1 VIKVEIVSNEKRK
14 QMVKI
19 AAIQLSVI
27 ENDPEAMVKK
37 AEKAIRSCPDADLV
51 ILPEIWQT
59 GFMCFDRYEADA
71 QTLDGPLIT
80 RLKIL
85 AKEMNVMLHTG
96 SFVEKDKD
104 RLYNTSVL
112 VSADGDILAV
122 YRKIHLFGFQSQE
135 TQILT
140 PGDTPVVV
148 DTPFGYLGM
157 ATCFD
162 LRFPELFRAMV
173 DQGATMFLVCSAWP
187 YPRLEH
193 WIMLNRVRALENQCH
208 LVCANCCGM
217 NNNIQFVGHSM
228 VIDPWGTVLAGAGDE
243 EAIITTSMDPAETR
257 VARQVFPGLASR
269 KPFLN
274 PERNGE

>member
-1 VIKVEIVSNEKRK
+1 
-14 QMVKI
+14 MKI

-59 GFMCFDRYEADA
+59 GFMCFDRYETHA
-71 QTLDGPLIT
+71 QPLDGPLIT

-243 EAIITTSMDPAETR
+243 EAIVTTSMDPAETR
-257 VARQVFPGLASR
+257 IARQAFPGLASR

>member
-1 VIKVEIVSNEKRK
+1 VINGDIVSNKKRN
-14 QMVKI
+14 QRVKI

-27 ENDPEAMVKK
+27 ENDPEAMFKK

-59 GFMCFDRYEADA
+59 GFMRFDRYEAHA

-80 RLKIL
+80 RLKTL

-96 SFVEKDKD
+96 SFVEKDGD

-112 VSADGDILAV
+112 VSADGDILAA
-122 YRKIHLFGFQSQE
+122 YRKIHLFGFESQE

-173 DQGATMFLVCSAWP
+173 DQGATLFLVCSAWP

-193 WIMLNRVRALENQCH
+193 WIMLNRVRALENQCY

-243 EAIITTSMDPAETR
+243 EAMVTTSMDLAETR
-257 VARQVFPGLASR
+257 VARQTFPGLASR

-274 PERNGE
+274 PERTGE